1 MRWLQVEMSTNDSM
15 KVKELS
21 ENYLGV
27 AAPVK
32 EQELYDGDGG
42 S

>member
-1 MRWLQVEMSTNDSM
+1 MSTNDSM
-15 KVKELS
+15 KVKEKELS

-32 EQELYDGDGG
+32 EQELYDGGGG